1 MQSDLPH
8 VGTKGSRA
16 VMVLTMNVIRN
27 GPTNGDEPRAGCDRK
42 KPSLR
47 EKYVDNIG
55 KAYTALAAHYAR
67 RFVKGKDAVESA
79 TIDQFAAA
87 VETRIAIA
95 AAEAIRKQRAG
106 RGGFENLW

>member
-1 MQSDLPH
+1 
-8 VGTKGSRA
+8 
-16 VMVLTMNVIRN
+16 MVLTMNVIRN
-27 GPTNGDEPRAGCDRK
+27 GPTNGDETSAGCDRK

-87 VETRIAIA
+87 VETRIAVA

-106 RGGFENLW
+106 CGGFENLW